1 MKAQYGKEL
10 EVREYLQK
18 LKARALSSEEPDTL
32 EYRVAEYDGTFA
44 LWETYKSSA
53 ALKKWVFH
61 TLFGKLTH
69 RPRFTYIFRKTYGG
83 EPDLEGI

>member
-1 MKAQYGKEL
+1 MKMKAQYGREL
-10 EVREYLQK
+10 EVREYLDK

-53 ALKKWVFH
+53 ALKWCVPCSV
-61 TLFGKLTH
+61 L
-69 RPRFTYIFRKTYGG
+69 RKHSS
-83 EPDLEGI
+83 DQCSSLLL